1 MRYVQH
7 LVCIK
12 YIFFQNSAEPRA
24 PETLKLFN
32 EGKRDNVCDDF
43 ARKIWSIL
51 RLTMIFK
58 LLWPPQNQNT
68 EAEFNPR

>member
-1 MRYVQH
+1 MRYAQH

-12 YIFFQNSAEPRA
+12 YIFQNSAEPRA
-24 PETLKLFN
+24 PETLKLFHK
-32 EGKRDNVCDDF
+32 GKQDEVRDDF

-51 RLTMIFK
+51 RLTIIFK

-68 EAEFNPR
+68 EAEFNPG